1 RAFVPELPEV
11 SDEQCYR
18 AMDFFLSALPEIQ
31 ERVFFS
37 VANLLNLEVD
47 ILFFDTS
54 STYWERDSA
63 DPALIEDEEEG
74 EGDDDLASAIPG
86 ASRRYGH
93 SKDHR
98 PDLPQVVLAMAV
110 TRDGVPVRLWVF
122 PGNASDQVLIRRV
135 KDDLR
140 SWHLN
145 RVIWVLARGF
155 TSEANRRYLQR
166 AGGHY
171 IMGEKLR
178 SDQVEAK
185 AAVSRA
191 GRYHTVVGNLRVKEV
206 RTDDGVARDRF
217 VICHNP
223 DQATR
228 DASVRAEI
236 IERLQDKISGSDD
249 LGPKKRAELLGKL
262 KTKPAFA
269 RMLRTTP
276 SGKLRVDR
284 AALRREAHLD
294 GKYLLRTSDESLST
308 TDVAQGYKAL
318 YDVERGWRDLKS
330 RIHLRPVYHRK
341 GERIESHVQLC
352 WLDLLLMR
360 VAEISCGDTWR
371 NIRDELERLCL
382 VTLATKEGTVAQRT
396 ELTSRQRQ
404 IFSALQIP
412 EPPRFFDF
420 TPVVDPK

>member
-1 RAFVPELPEV
+1 
-11 SDEQCYR
+11 
-18 AMDFFLSALPEIQ
+18 
-31 ERVFFS
+31 
-37 VANLLNLEVD
+37 
-47 ILFFDTS
+47 
-54 STYWERDSA
+54 
-63 DPALIEDEEEG
+63 
-74 EGDDDLASAIPG
+74 
-86 ASRRYGH
+86 
-93 SKDHR
+93 
-98 PDLPQVVLAMAV
+98 
-110 TRDGVPVRLWVF
+110 
-122 PGNASDQVLIRRV
+122 
-135 KDDLR
+135 
-140 SWHLN
+140 
-145 RVIWVLARGF
+145 
-155 TSEANRRYLQR
+155 
-166 AGGHY
+166 
-171 IMGEKLR
+171 
-178 SDQVEAK
+178 
-185 AAVSRA
+185 
-191 GRYHTVVGNLRVKEV
+191 
-206 RTDDGVARDRF
+206 DDGVARDRF